1 MDSLPTTNLLEFN
14 KDALQ
19 IIRKDYN
26 LDKPGSM
33 DQAIDI
39 LQEWVKKQN
48 HFEKKDYP
56 REYLERRIIFCKGS
70 VERAKSKIDRNCTL
84 RTLMPQFYKYVDFK
98 TEYKYS
104 DIVWDGLL
112 PKMTDDYYRI
122 YVVKNVGKR
131 FDKDIVM
138 SYFRWLIAIAEYAL
152 ANDYSRGIILIVD
165 FLDTNLIEIIK
176 FLDLVELHQA
186 ITLLIDGYAMRIK
199 AIHAITPSKTV
210 ETIIALFKQ
219 IVSAKLSQRIQI
231 HKDLESLYKVV
242 QRDVLPEELGGN
254 EKSIAKLHKEWV
266 DVLSSKDF
274 QEYYSEMKAA
284 STKEKYRLTD
294 KFKEEYMGI
303 AGTFKTLNV
312 D

>member
-138 SYFRWLIAIAEYAL
+138 SYFRWLIAVRIFV
-152 ANDYSRGIILIVD
+152 SS
-165 FLDTNLIEIIK
+165 FQT
-176 FLDLVELHQA
+176 LV
-186 ITLLIDGYAMRIK
+186 R
-199 AIHAITPSKTV
+199 
-210 ETIIALFKQ
+210 
-219 IVSAKLSQRIQI
+219 VS
-231 HKDLESLYKVV
+231 
-242 QRDVLPEELGGN
+242 
-254 EKSIAKLHKEWV
+254 
-266 DVLSSKDF
+266 
-274 QEYYSEMKAA
+274 
-284 STKEKYRLTD
+284 
-294 KFKEEYMGI
+294 
-303 AGTFKTLNV
+303 
-312 D
+312 